1 MKSLERLQRALG
13 YQFTDPSLL
22 SLALTHR
29 SAGKRNNERLE
40 FLGDS
45 IVNHVIA
52 ETLFSR
58 FPDVREGS
66 LSRMRAALV
75 KGDTLADIARQ
86 LELGMY
92 LDLGP
97 GERKSGGQR
106 RDSILADAL
115 EAIAGAI
122 LLDGGVDA
130 CRRCLLDWYGVRLE
144 DLTEDADRKDAKT
157 RLQEYLQGRGQP
169 LPKYSLL
176 EVSGDDHDQ
185 QFRVACTIK
194 SADLS
199 TEGEGVSRRK
209 AEQVAAKIALKK
221 LSHEYG

>member
-13 YQFTDPSLL
+13 YRFRDPTLL
-22 SLALTHR
+22 ELALTHR

-45 IVNHVIA
+45 IVNHIIA
-52 ETLFSR
+52 EALFSR
-58 FPDVREGS
+58 FPSVREGS

-86 LELGMY
+86 LELGAF
-92 LDLGP
+92 LSLGP

-130 CRRCLLDWYGVRLE
+130 CRDCLLEWYGARLE
-144 DLTEDADRKDAKT
+144 ELTEESDRKDAKT

-169 LPKYSLL
+169 LPKYALL
-176 EVSGDDHDQ
+176 DVSGEDHDQ
-185 QFRVACTIK
+185 YFRVSCTIK
-194 SADLS
+194 SADLT
-199 TEGEGVSRRK
+199 TEGEGISRRK
-209 AEQVAAKIALKK
+209 AEQAAARSALVK
-221 LSHEYG
+221 LSHDG